1 MEDYFHQFK
10 EYRALLGDWK
20 SIGID
25 NQEIGTLLSVF
36 NKLEKETEVM
46 FAHERTSLTISA
58 SNWAT

>member
-20 SIGID
+20 SVGID

-36 NKLEKETEVM
+36 NKLEKETEVIL
-46 FAHERTSLTISA
+46 AHERTSLLTLA
-58 SNWAT
+58 SSLAT